1 MLVSL
6 EIKFIRQNPKKC
18 RTGEAC
24 KATSM
29 SNISYIPDYDT
40 EKGVRVTNT

>member
-6 EIKFIRQNPKKC
+6 DIKFIRQNPKKG

-29 SNISYIPDYDT
+29 SNISYIPDYDI
-40 EKGVRVTNT
+40 EKGVRDTKT